1 MRLGWWKRAFYQF
14 WKKAIG
20 YCVYGIIFP
29 YSKKNVK
36 RYKKNNLIC
45 NFVALKNYRI
55 HIGILTLFCLVFFMM
70 PSQSYACSK
79 NSTKTEQSF
88 CSKEKS
94 KKSEHKKGCK
104 SKSCKKCKSDKCRCG
119 ASTTSLNVPTV
130 IELKAKN
137 HLAAAKKQKF
147 GFKEAYYSSGF
158 FSIWLLPKII

>member
-1 MRLGWWKRAFYQF
+1 MALFF
-14 WKKAIG
+14 HI
-20 YCVYGIIFP
+20 
-29 YSKKNVK
+29 
-36 RYKKNNLIC
+36 KKNNLIC

-94 KKSEHKKGCK
+94 KKSEHKKGFK

-119 ASTTSLNVPTV
+119 ALTTSLNVPTV
-130 IELKAKN
+130 IELKTKN

-158 FSIWLLPKII
+158 FSIWLPPKII